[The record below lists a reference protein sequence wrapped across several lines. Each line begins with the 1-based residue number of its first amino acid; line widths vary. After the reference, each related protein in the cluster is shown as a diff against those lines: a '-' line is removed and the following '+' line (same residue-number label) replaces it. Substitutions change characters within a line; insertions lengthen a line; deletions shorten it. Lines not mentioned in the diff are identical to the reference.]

1 MYIVFMSLYILSN
14 GNILYCNCY
23 QEQKKPLLE
32 YHSKY
37 KAFRSYLFRFKEY
50 FIRIKAYRSRFKAN
64 QVSDSRISVH
74 FRISDHKN
82 DIICS
87 WKHSF
92 ERFWWLSFTNT
103 RCCINVQPLR
113 QIDKLTE
120 IHHNRTYFF
129 AKWNISK

>member
-1 MYIVFMSLYILSN
+1 MTDLGLRDFRIKGLRIKGVHFRATVEYKRKSIAYPLGRYIHMFIVFTSLYILSN

-37 KAFRSYLFRFKEY
+37 KVFRSYLFRFKEY

-82 DIICS
+82 EIICS
-87 WKHSF
+87 
-92 ERFWWLSFTNT
+92 
-103 RCCINVQPLR
+103 
-113 QIDKLTE
+113 
-120 IHHNRTYFF
+120 
-129 AKWNISK
+129 